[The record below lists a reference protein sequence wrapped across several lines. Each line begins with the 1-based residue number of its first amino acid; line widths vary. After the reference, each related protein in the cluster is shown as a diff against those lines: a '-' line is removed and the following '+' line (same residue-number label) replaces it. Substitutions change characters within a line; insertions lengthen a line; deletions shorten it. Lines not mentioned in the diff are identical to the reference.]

1 MHAVEQCMM
10 GTVWFLNR
18 WKVVGP
24 VISGEVESNGIRDL
38 KHLHGGPGRKYC
50 IRKGS
55 VMQKI

>member
-1 MHAVEQCMM
+1 MM

-55 VMQKI
+55 VMQKICPYP